1 MDWLVATGNRLA
13 HQMAV
18 FDECEFSLDYTKSK
32 TLEKAKYIFD
42 YNVQYDRI
50 NRLSN
55 RAFKSRPVLSWVLK
69 NFVKYLFKNDYTLT
83 NENKRR
89 NLKTP
94 DL

>member
-1 MDWLVATGNRLA
+1 MG
-13 HQMAV
+13 
-18 FDECEFSLDYTKSK
+18 K
-32 TLEKAKYIFD
+32 KAKYINEYKFE
-42 YNVQYDRI
+42 YDRI

-55 RAFKSRPVLSWVLK
+55 RACKTRPVLSWILK